1 MPCEWILK
9 KEEFENMD
17 LLEKQLIK
25 YNELKTEFLRVVKK
39 IDSCELK
46 EQPLYQRV
54 ALEYADYLK
63 KFKSL
68 LKQKYG
74 IYNE

>member
-1 MPCEWILK
+1 
-9 KEEFENMD
+9 MD

-39 IDSCELK
+39 IDSCEPK

-54 ALEYADYLK
+54 ALEYTDYLK

-68 LKQKYG
+68 LNQKYG